1 MAESTGRFPP
11 TPTLHKAAKQPIA
24 AKLGDPAAMSPKTE
38 VMAIVRL
45 NAHRRPKRSP
55 VDVSHVWVKLWYSAT
70 YVHPKPQN
78 IAPTSNPIFCDN
90 ERSGGFE
97 GANSLVTAGRIKE
110 VTIGQRLSLAQPN
123 PTQRI
128 SNVPSQADIE
138 SRVKTAL
145 CF

>member
-38 VMAIVRL
+38 VMPIVRL
-45 NAHRRPKRSP
+45 KANRRPKM
-55 VDVSHVWVKLWYSAT
+55 SH
-70 YVHPKPQN
+70 PNPQN

-97 GANSLVTAGRIKE
+97 GENSLVIGGRIKD
-110 VTIGQRLSLAQPN
+110 VTMGQRLSLAQPN
-123 PTQRI
+123 PRQRV
-128 SNVPSQADIE
+128 SM
-138 SRVKTAL
+138 SRHRQTL
-145 CF
+145 SRE